1 MGRAIKE
8 DEGCGPRSV
17 WEVGQSSGVAEK
29 DSVRDGVFL
38 GEYLKEGRALGSR
51 LFSQRWNAK
60 EEMVGGKGLVEAEG
74 ALSRVSSAHACLMEK
89 ASRYSIL
96 SPSSFCIW
104 RGQNSSSSPFSGVER
119 PLVKVKEGQGAI
131 VKLKESEKELSVNP
145 LRVLLVEERDFEK
158 GDGGSIP
165 KREVGDGVVE
175 EEGKDVESWRY
186 NCLAKFCHCLG
197 MPTKG
202 FEGEILKLLKKMKE
216 KRERFEKVIGKK
228 EERIETL

>member
-1 MGRAIKE
+1 
-8 DEGCGPRSV
+8 
-17 WEVGQSSGVAEK
+17 
-29 DSVRDGVFL
+29 
-38 GEYLKEGRALGSR
+38 
-51 LFSQRWNAK
+51 
-60 EEMVGGKGLVEAEG
+60 MVGGKGLVEAEG

-119 PLVKVKEGQGAI
+119 PLVKVKEGQ
-131 VKLKESEKELSVNP
+131 
-145 LRVLLVEERDFEK
+145 ERDFEK

-165 KREVGDGVVE
+165 KREVGDGVVK

-216 KRERFEKVIGKK
+216 KRERFEKGGKMFGVGGYEFK
-228 EERIETL
+228 GCSRGGGGEGEGGREGCCGALGQ